1 MPLHFEDLDVLSEVQ
16 GLRSV
21 LIVPCRMCPA
31 VTIAVRENQPFMKI
45 WKSLLESQPFERY
58 LEALQARLK
67 DMAVESKVFR
77 CRLPYQWFM
86 CMWTE
91 GTRKKLSKEA
101 RGHDAVIVLGCNSA
115 TVTVRDTV
123 ESTGCRVIEGMEAS
137 GIMNARLSFTFP
149 GNITFRDCKYTP
161 MVRRTTCR

>member
-31 VTIAVRENQPFMKI
+31 VTIAVREDQPFMQI
-45 WKSLLESQPFERY
+45 WRSLFKSQPFERY
-58 LEALQARLK
+58 LATLRDRLK
-67 DMAVESKVFR
+67 EMAVESTVFH
-77 CRLPYQWFM
+77 CSLHHQWFM

-91 GTRKKLSKEA
+91 GMRRRLLKEA

-115 TVTVRDTV
+115 TATVRDAI

-149 GNITFRDCKYTP
+149 GNIAFRECKYTP
-161 MVRRTTCR
+161 MLRRVA